1 MKKIISVAKKIGI
14 PENSLESQGDYIAK
28 IKMPLKKKVG
38 KRKVGK
44 LILFTAITPTR
55 FGEGKTTMS
64 IGMADALNRLGKK
77 VILALR
83 EPSLGPV
90 FSQKGGAIGGGKAKV
105 VPSEEI
111 NLHFTG
117 DFHAVTAV
125 HNLIAA
131 EIDNSVHWS
140 NPLDVKEIYWKR
152 SMDLCDRSLR
162 KEFNI
167 TAASEIMA
175 ILCLAND
182 LKDLSRRLESIVI
195 GVNGQGRPIKV
206 KDLKIIDN
214 LIALMKRAILPNL
227 AQTNEGA
234 PAIIHGGP
242 FANIAHGANSLI
254 ATRTALS
261 LADYVVTEAGFGSD
275 LGGLKFFDIV
285 SRLGKLK
292 PAAVVLVATN
302 RALKECGM
310 DNLGRHIEII
320 RRLGVEPIVVINKFN
335 DDTEKDVNEIKKYC
349 ESQNA
354 SCEVSLA
361 FAQGGKGS
369 LKLAKMVL
377 KKIDS
382 FGAKSP
388 ALRPLY
394 SLSEGIKEKVEI
406 INSEIFGGACV
417 LFSPLAKAK
426 IEQYVKW
433 GYGQLP
439 VCVAKTQYSLSDDK
453 AQPRITGGFTL
464 KVTDARL
471 SAGAG
476 FIVIQCGGILT
487 MPGMPDKKI

>member
-1 MKKIISVAKKIGI
+1 MKTIISVAKGIGI
-14 PENSLESQGDYIAK
+14 PENSLEPQGDFIAK
-28 IKMPLKKKVG
+28 IKLPLKKKTG
-38 KRKVGK
+38 KKKPGR

-55 FGEGKTTMS
+55 WGEGKTTMS
-64 IGMADALNRLGKK
+64 IGLADALNRLGKK
-77 VILALR
+77 TILCLR

-105 VPSEEI
+105 QPADEI

-117 DFHAVTAV
+117 DFHAITMV

-131 EIDNSVHWS
+131 EIDNSIHWG
-140 NPLDVKEIYWKR
+140 NPLDFKEIYWKR
-152 SMDLCDRSLR
+152 SMDLCDRALR

-182 LKDLSRRLESIVI
+182 LNDLKKRLEAIVV
-195 GVNGQGRPIKV
+195 GVDDKHRPIRV

-214 LIALMKRAILPNL
+214 LVLLMKRAIMPNL

-254 ATRTALS
+254 ATRTAIE

-285 SRLGKLK
+285 SRLGKIK
-292 PAAVVLVATN
+292 PAAVILVATT
-302 RALKECGM
+302 RALKETGLP
-310 DNLGRHIEII
+310 NLGRHIAII
-320 RRLGVEPIVVINKFN
+320 RRLGISPIVVINKFK
-335 DDTEKDVNEIKKYC
+335 DDTTKSVGEIKTYC
-349 ESQNA
+349 EKLKA
-354 SCEVSLA
+354 PCEVSTA
-361 FAQGGKGS
+361 FADGGKGS
-369 LKLAKMVL
+369 LKLAGLVL
-377 KKIDS
+377 KTLSAASEKN
-382 FGAKSP
+382 P
-388 ALRPLY
+388 ALKPLY
-394 SLSEGIKEKVEI
+394 NLNENIARKVET
-406 INSEIFGGACV
+406 INAEIFGGTRV
-417 LFSPLAKAK
+417 DFSPLAKKK
-426 IEQYVKW
+426 IGQYEKW
-433 GYGQLP
+433 GYGNLP

-453 AQPRITGGFTL
+453 SLPRVTGGFTL

-487 MPGMPDKKI
+487 MPGMPKKS